1 MKRRLLFSAVVAAV
15 VSLSACSFVQTTK
28 EGAQVTLVKEFNVKD
43 CKKLGST
50 TTSVADKIGII
61 KRDPETMQ
69 KELADLARNTA
80 AKMGGDSIVATSP
93 LKDGTMTFDIYK
105 CKP

>member
-1 MKRRLLFSAVVAAV
+1 MKNKLLFSVAIATAM
-15 VSLSACSFVQTTK
+15 SLSACTWVKPTAGG
-28 EGAQVTLVKEFNVKD
+28 ENVVLVKDYNVKD

-50 TTSVADKIGII
+50 TTNVADKIGII
-61 KRDPETMQ
+61 KRDPETIQ
-69 KELADLARNTA
+69 KELATLAKNTA

-93 LKDGTMTFDIYK
+93 LQDGTMTFAIYK